1 MKKTVFGFASAGV
14 LLGLLFAGC
23 SDDGD
28 AQVVVDAAVDSAAN
42 LDGGSAAKDT
52 GAADV
57 AAKADVGALAD
68 GGGGDVASSAKLIT
82 SAAGGTLD
90 VTGGSIKIPAGVLTS
105 DIMLSVSERAPA
117 ADTPNKDDING
128 LIYDLGPNGTTFKTP
143 IELKLP
149 LTGAVPV
156 GKQAV
161 LAYFET
167 RTGVWK
173 PLSSSVVGTAGN
185 QKVSAL
191 VTHFTSFAVLL
202 SSATT
207 VCPVV
212 APCGGSMVGA
222 WEIVGLCS
230 AKPDKPVSVDC
241 KDGTSN
247 NAYAVFDL
255 SGTWTV
261 SADNTY
267 TFAQMIDVSVLS
279 NSAPACIALSNTVL
293 PADQKISACPGLEA
307 GLTKEFNMPATCKG
321 DVAQTCT
328 CVSSKQVVQMETG
341 TVAVTGNTFITTKTG
356 STAENPSTF
365 CVKNNVL
372 TVTTAKGDVYTA
384 VKK

>member
-14 LLGLLFAGC
+14 LLGLLFTGC
-23 SDDGD
+23 SDDDDTPGVDGAAD
-28 AQVVVDAAVDSAAN
+28 AAAN
-42 LDGGSAAKDT
+42 LDGGGTAMET
-52 GAADV
+52 GTADV
-57 AAKADVGALAD
+57 AAKSDMGAFVD
-68 GGGGDVASSAKLIT
+68 GGGGDVALSEKLIT
-82 SAAGGTLD
+82 AATGGTLD
-90 VTGGSIKIPAGVLTS
+90 VTGGSIKVPSGVLTS
-105 DIMLSVSERAPA
+105 DITLTVSERAPA
-117 ADTPNKDDING
+117 AGTPNKDDING

-173 PLSSSVVGTAGN
+173 PLSSTVVGTAGN

-191 VTHFTSFAVLL
+191 VTHFTSFAVLF

-212 APCGGSMVGA
+212 AACGGSMVGA

-230 AKPDKPVSVDC
+230 AKPDKPVVVDC

-261 SADNTY
+261 AADNSY
-267 TFAQMIDVSVLS
+267 TFAQTIDVSVLS

-293 PADQKISACPGLEA
+293 PADQKITACPSLEA
-307 GLTKEFNMPATCKG
+307 GLTKEFSMPSKCLG

-328 CVSSKQVVQMETG
+328 CVASKQVVQMETG
-341 TVAVTGNTFITTKTG
+341 TVAVTGNTFTTTKTG
-356 STAENPSTF
+356 STADGTNTF